1 MLHAHKNRAIDAALH
16 KSQPFLLVDH
26 PKVWRESSPQGLS
39 PI

>member
-1 MLHAHKNRAIDAALH
+1 MRIKIGQSMLLCTKANL
-16 KSQPFLLVDH
+16 LLVDH